1 MVKNTYSFDENNKL
15 KMNKKSITIY
25 GLLTISILS
34 NCVLTGVLISKEKG
48 LNETISNETISN
60 ETISNETISN
70 ESVVYPNQRCLGK
83 NGLKPKNARYNLGQ
97 NVWGHVCYS
106 TYIPAWILDIR
117 YFFNGTASIKGIS
130 LQKKQWLI
138 LDQNREFIAKAFNL

>member
-1 MVKNTYSFDENNKL
+1 MVKNTYSFGENNKL

-48 LNETISNETISN
+48 LNETTSN